1 MANPP
6 RAKGTSGETELLRL
20 LNEKGFKFVR
30 RPAGARTDLR
40 HSASKQLPGTPLIT
54 LLATRPDR
62 GQWLFT
68 INLDDFCYLFAPD
81 MENIEIEVKRRKK
94 FAHHSLYEQELG

>member
-1 MANPP
+1 MSNPP
-6 RAKGTSGETELLRL
+6 RQKGTQGETELLRL

-40 HSASKQLPGTPLIT
+40 HEATTKWDGAPILT

-62 GQWLFT
+62 GNWLFT
-68 INLDDFCYLFAPD
+68 IDLETFCAVFAPEVD
-81 MENIEIEVKRRKK
+81 NIEIEVKRRKK
-94 FAHHSLYEQELG
+94 FAHHSLFEKELG